1 MKGSWGR
8 ILAVDLTTGK
18 IEDRPVPEEF
28 YRDFLGGS
36 GLAARLFFELKGYG
50 AEPLAPDNPLFVMN
64 GPVSGTSFPGGSRL
78 QVCARSPL
86 TGIWGESSMGGHASP
101 ALKGTGYDGI
111 VFTGASEKPV
121 YLYLS
126 DAGAELRDA
135 AHLWGEDTFATEERL
150 KEELGDK
157 RAAVMSIGPAGENLV
172 RYAGIVTDQGSLA
185 ARCGLGAVMGSKR
198 LKAIA
203 LRGKRKYQVA
213 DEPAYKRIRQEA
225 LDNIR
230 KSVFAEGLSLFGTT
244 GGVEISTA
252 ICDIPVK
259 NWTQSRWL
267 EGMKSLSGVTI
278 AETILTRTRSCY
290 ACPIACKLSVE
301 IKDGDYPMEEG
312 PGPEYEGVG
321 SLGFMLKIEDMRAVV
336 KANALCNRYGMDN
349 ISTGATLA
357 YAIEAFEKGLI
368 TEEDTGG
375 MTLGWNRPDQL
386 VELLGKT
393 AARQGFGDILAEG
406 SRAMA
411 GKFGGADF
419 AIQVKGMECA
429 MHDPRA
435 LWSMALSYATS
446 IRGGCHNRDTNLGL
460 EMGMDSLEEIGYART
475 QPRRP
480 EGKAMQTIYAQ
491 EITSVIDS
499 AVLCVFAWK
508 GMGSSLAMVRDLINA
523 VTGYGLDFDDLLETG
538 RRIWCLKRA
547 IGNLCGMTAADD
559 QLPER
564 MISPHLEGTTSDLL
578 NVARIL
584 VRVNTRICAMLTNE
598 KLLDGYKRLLGKVIL
613 PNSYRSITLLGKLMA
628 PFQRSNGRFRGV
640 EVKQA
645 VESHVAFD
653 EMLAEYYQLR
663 RLDQRGFPER
673 ALLEELGLAEAA
685 DALARL

>member
-1 MKGSWGR
+1 
-8 ILAVDLTTGK
+8 
-18 IEDRPVPEEF
+18 
-28 YRDFLGGS
+28 
-36 GLAARLFFELKGYG
+36 
-50 AEPLAPDNPLFVMN
+50 
-64 GPVSGTSFPGGSRL
+64 
-78 QVCARSPL
+78 
-86 TGIWGESSMGGHASP
+86 
-101 ALKGTGYDGI
+101 
-111 VFTGASEKPV
+111 
-121 YLYLS
+121 
-126 DAGAELRDA
+126 
-135 AHLWGEDTFATEERL
+135 
-150 KEELGDK
+150 
-157 RAAVMSIGPAGENLV
+157 
-172 RYAGIVTDQGSLA
+172 
-185 ARCGLGAVMGSKR
+185 
-198 LKAIA
+198 
-203 LRGKRKYQVA
+203 
-213 DEPAYKRIRQEA
+213 
-225 LDNIR
+225 
-230 KSVFAEGLSLFGTT
+230 
-244 GGVEISTA
+244 
-252 ICDIPVK
+252 
-259 NWTQSRWL
+259 
-267 EGMKSLSGVTI
+267 
-278 AETILTRTRSCY
+278 
-290 ACPIACKLSVE
+290 
-301 IKDGDYPMEEG
+301 
-312 PGPEYEGVG
+312 
-321 SLGFMLKIEDMRAVV
+321 
-336 KANALCNRYGMDN
+336 MDN

-508 GMGSSLAMVRDLINA
+508 GMGSSLAMV
-523 VTGYGLDFDDLLETG
+523 FDDLLETG